1 MDKEPQASSIVENP
15 VVRMEASGTVETVR
29 DALAVEEPLE
39 IRLGNDPFVVT
50 MRTPGH
56 DEDLAVGF
64 LVTEGIL
71 QSPSG
76 IRKLSRCATSPTPQN
91 TVRVDL
97 SGKLK
102 DSGLKSNRLGAITAS
117 CGVCGKTSI
126 DWVRQKFPRVE
137 SRIEVDRHLL
147 LELPGRLREAQ
158 AVFDKTGG
166 LHSAGIFDL
175 KGNLLCLREDVG
187 RHNALDKVIG
197 WAFRNRVWPL
207 DHHILLVSGRV
218 AFEIMQK
225 ALAAQV
231 SIVAAVSAPS
241 SLAVSFAL
249 ENGQTLVGFLRKPT
263 FNLYA
268 HPHRIR

>member
-1 MDKEPQASSIVENP
+1 MDKLEKTSSIAENP
-15 VVRMEASGTVETVR
+15 IVRMEESGTVETVR
-29 DALAVEEPLE
+29 DAIAVEEPLE
-39 IRLGNDPFVVT
+39 IRLGNEPFVVT

-56 DEDLAVGF
+56 DEDLAIGF

-71 QSPSG
+71 QSLAD
-76 IRKLSRCATSPTPQN
+76 IRKISRCSTSPTPQN
-91 TVRVDL
+91 TVRIDL
-97 SGKLK
+97 AGKLK
-102 DSGLKSNRLGAITAS
+102 DAGLKSNRLGAIAAS

-137 SRIEVDRHLL
+137 SRIQVDRKLL
-147 LELPGRLREAQ
+147 LRLPDRLREAQ
-158 AVFDKTGG
+158 AVFEKTGG

-175 KGNLLCLREDVG
+175 EGNLLCLREDVG

-197 WAFRNRVWPL
+197 WAFRNRIWPL
-207 DHHILLVSGRV
+207 DKHILLVSGRV

-241 SLAVSFAL
+241 SLAISFAL
-249 ENGQTLVGFLRKPT
+249 ENGQTLVGFLRRPT
-263 FNLYA
+263 LNIYS
-268 HPHRIR
+268 HPQRVI